1 MDHLV
6 EYVKA
11 YGLAVLIIAVIIIA
25 FVGTLKICGVFKKL
39 NNAIVKKVIYYSLDV
54 VLSFGVSAL
63 YFEIFKKNFDQYV
76 AYSLAQI
83 AVTTTLYAVYEN
95 FGLRALVQKV
105 VSLIRTAIQN
115 NKDTQFVKLVQQM
128 GIDSVLQKIQALVS
142 QTEAVQESKPDEQTR
157 S

>member
-25 FVGTLKICGVFKKL
+25 FIGFLKICGVFKKL
-39 NNAIVKKVIYYSLDV
+39 NNKTVKKVIYYSLDV
-54 VLSFGVSAL
+54 ALSFGVGAV
-63 YFEIFKKNFDQYV
+63 YFSIFDKNFDQYI

-83 AVTTTLYAVYEN
+83 AVTTTLYAIYEN
-95 FGLRALVQKV
+95 FGIRALIQKL

-115 NKDTQFVKLVQQM
+115 NKNAQFVRLVQQM
-128 GIDSVLQKIQALVS
+128 GIDHVLQEIQTLVA
-142 QTEAVQESKPDEQTR
+142 QTEAAQETKSDEQTR
-157 S
+157 